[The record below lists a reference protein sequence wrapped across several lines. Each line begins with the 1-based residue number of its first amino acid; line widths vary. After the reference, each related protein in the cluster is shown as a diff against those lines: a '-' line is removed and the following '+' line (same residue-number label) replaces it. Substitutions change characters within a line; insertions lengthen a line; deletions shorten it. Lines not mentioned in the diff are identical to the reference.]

1 MQQLLDA
8 GATTTTLN
16 RAGLRPV
23 DLIVGA
29 RAETPL
35 GKELIQMLTMT
46 QAENALGADDIAYG
60 TYYND
65 SHSDDDDIE
74 GEVSE

>member
-1 MQQLLDA
+1 
-8 GATTTTLN
+8 
-16 RAGLRPV
+16 
-23 DLIVGA
+23 
-29 RAETPL
+29 
-35 GKELIQMLTMT
+35 MT